1 MRLAQ
6 SLVVGLLLGAGVAG
20 CAKTDP
26 GATIAKPAKPVVF
39 QDVTAEAGIDFT
51 HVNGA
56 AGRKLMPETV
66 GSGLAFFDFDND
78 NDQDLLI
85 VDSSTWP
92 GAPKQAGGRPR
103 LYRNAGDGK
112 FTDVSREV
120 GLDFRIYGMGVAVGD
135 FDNDGDPDVY
145 LTAVGP
151 NKLLRNDNGRFV
163 DITPTAGVQGV
174 PLAGLKL
181 EDKWSSGAAWVDIDN
196 DGDLDLFVCQ
206 YVRWSPALDPFCGKN
221 GVRGYCPPGTFEGAR
236 NTLYRNDGNGRFAN
250 VSKAYGL
257 FDCAV
262 GKSFGI
268 SLFDANNDGFVDLA
282 VSNDTWANFLL
293 INENGKYLR
302 DKGVESGIA
311 YAENG
316 RAKAGMGIDVAD
328 YRNNGTWG
336 MVIGNFAEEGLSLFD
351 PMDGM
356 DGMYENQAQN
366 RGLVS
371 PSLLSVTFAT
381 FFFDYDLDGWQDLLA
396 TNGHV
401 DDIVNTYKS
410 NLTFKQLPHLFRN
423 ENGTK
428 FREATA
434 ETGLDFRI
442 VGRGAAYGD
451 IDNDGDLD
459 IGIVDNGGK
468 FRLLRNDGGN
478 QNRWIRIR
486 LQGTRANRD
495 AIGSVVSVRAGGTT
509 QRQIVRS
516 GGSFL
521 SESQRELTFGLGTAE
536 KADAIEVRW
545 PDGTTEKL
553 AGTEAG
559 RLIRITQGK
568 GLETP

>member
-1 MRLAQ
+1 MTRPIVAALVFTATNVLGCTRATAPTAPKSAQ
-6 SLVVGLLLGAGVAG
+6 PVAF
-20 CAKTDP
+20 TDI
-26 GATIAKPAKPVVF
+26 TS
-39 QDVTAEAGIDFT
+39 EAGIAFD
-51 HVNGA
+51 HENGA

-66 GSGLAFFDFDND
+66 GSGLAFFDYDGD
-78 NDQDLLI
+78 NDQDILV

-92 GAPKQAGGRPR
+92 SAPKPKGGRPH
-103 LYRNAGDGK
+103 LYRNDGEGRFK
-112 FTDVSREV
+112 EIGREA
-120 GLDFRIYGMGVAVGD
+120 GLDLRLYGMGVAVGD
-135 FDNDGDPDVY
+135 YDNDGDPDLY

-151 NKLLRNDNGRFV
+151 NKLLRNDDGRFV
-163 DITPTAGVQGV
+163 DITTTAGVAGKA
-174 PLAGLKL
+174 LAGLAL
-181 EDKWSSGAAWVDIDN
+181 EHKWSSGASWVDIDN

-206 YVRWSPALDPFCGKN
+206 YVRWSPSLDPFCGKN

-236 NTLYRNDGNGRFAN
+236 NTLFRNDGGGRFTD
-250 VSKAYGL
+250 VSRAFGL

-268 SLFDANNDGFVDLA
+268 SLYDANDDGWIDIA

-293 INENGKYLR
+293 MNEQGRTLR
-302 DKGVESGIA
+302 DKGVEAGIA

-328 YRNNGTWG
+328 YRNDGTWG
-336 MVIGNFAEEGLSLFD
+336 MVIGNFAEEGLSLFE
-351 PMDGM
+351 PMSGM
-356 DGMYENQAQN
+356 QGMYQNQAQE

-401 DDIVNTYKS
+401 DDIVNTYNS

-423 ENGTK
+423 ERGQRFVETTK
-428 FREATA
+428 QAGME
-434 ETGLDFRI
+434 FRI

-459 IGIVDNGGK
+459 IGIVDNGGR

-478 QNRWIRIR
+478 RNAWVRVRVE
-486 LQGTRANRD
+486 GTKANRD
-495 AIGSVVSVRAGGTT
+495 GIGSVVTVKAGGIV

-521 SESQRELTFGLGTAE
+521 SESQRELTFGLGSAR
-536 KADAIEVRW
+536 AVDSIEVRW
-545 PDGTTEKL
+545 PDGTTETSP
-553 AGTEAG
+553 GGEAG
-559 RLIRITQGK
+559 RLVRITQGK
-568 GLETP
+568 GIQNP

>member
-1 MRLAQ
+1 VTRLPVRLLATTTALI
-6 SLVVGLLLGAGVAG
+6 SVGCV
-20 CAKTDP
+20 P
-26 GATIAKPAKPVVF
+26 KPAPKAGAPSKPVVF
-39 QDVTAEAGIDFT
+39 TDITAPAGIDFT

-56 AGRKLMPETV
+56 RGRKLMPETV
-66 GSGLAFFDFDND
+66 GAGLAFFDFDND

-85 VDSSTWP
+85 VNSSSWS
-92 GAPKQAGGRPR
+92 GDPKQEGGTPR
-103 LYRNAGDGK
+103 LYRNNADGT
-112 FTDVSREV
+112 FTDVSQEA
-120 GLDFRIYGMGVAVGD
+120 GFDFRIYGMGVAVGD
-135 FDNDGDPDVY
+135 FDSDGDPDLY

-163 DITPTAGVQGV
+163 DVTSTAGVAGV
-174 PLAGLKL
+174 PLAGLTL
-181 EDKWSSGAAWVDIDN
+181 AHKWSSGAAWVDVDN
-196 DGDLDLFVCQ
+196 DSDLDLFVCQ

-236 NTLYRNDGNGRFAN
+236 NTLYRNDGNGRFTD
-250 VSKAYGL
+250 VSKPMGL

-268 SLFDANNDGFVDLA
+268 SLFDANNDGFVDIA

-293 INENGKYLR
+293 INEKGKYLR
-302 DKGVESGIA
+302 DKGVEAGIA

-351 PMDGM
+351 PMSGM
-356 DGMYENQAQN
+356 DGMYENQAQE

-401 DDIVNTYKS
+401 DDIVNTYNS
-410 NLTFKQLPHLFRN
+410 NLTFKQLPHLFHNDRG
-423 ENGTK
+423 ER
-428 FREATA
+428 FADVSQ

-442 VGRGAAYGD
+442 VGRGAAYAD

-468 FRLLRNDGGN
+468 FRLLRNDGGS
-478 QNRWIRIR
+478 QNRWVRVR
-486 LQGTRANRD
+486 VQGTRSNRD
-495 AIGSVVSVRAGGTT
+495 GIGAVVSVRAGGVV

-521 SESQRELTFGLGTAE
+521 SESQRELTFGLG
-536 KADAIEVRW
+536 KVDKVDSIEVRW
-545 PDGTTEKL
+545 PYGTVEKL
-553 AGTEAG
+553 PGIDAG
-559 RLIRITQGK
+559 RLVRITEGK
-568 GLETP
+568 GMETP